1 MGASGSGKT
10 TLLTSLAG
18 QLPAAKGMELHGVIT
33 VNGKP
38 HATSTH
44 RQAFVA
50 QEDIFYSQLTVR
62 CALTD
67 CVVSPTCLLLL
78 LTLPR

>member
-10 TLLTSLAG
+10 TLLTALAG
-18 QLPAAKGMELHGVIT
+18 QLPATRGMELHGVIA

-38 HATSTH
+38 HSASSH

-62 CALTD
+62 CVHSRKKVEGHHVLALHI
-67 CVVSPTCLLLL
+67 
-78 LTLPR
+78 